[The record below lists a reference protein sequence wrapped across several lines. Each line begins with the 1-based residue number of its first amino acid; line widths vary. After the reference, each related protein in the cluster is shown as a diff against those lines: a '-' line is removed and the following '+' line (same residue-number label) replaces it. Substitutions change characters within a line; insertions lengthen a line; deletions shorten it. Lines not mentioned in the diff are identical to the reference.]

1 MHSPEDERSGPSRQM
16 PTPAPKPPSGALSE
30 SGDDTEDRQRLAAL
44 YRYGILDTP
53 EEEAFDRITNLAA
66 RLLDAPI
73 ALTTFVDEDRQ
84 WFKSCIGMEQRETPR
99 EVFFCD
105 YNIRDNGVM
114 VVEDATND
122 VRFADSPLVTGPPHI
137 RFYAGA
143 PLFTDDGFALG
154 SLCVIDTEPR
164 TLSDDDRQTLH
175 TLAQVVIDE
184 LKLHASHVHRHA
196 IFESID
202 GAFVSVA
209 PDWRLTYVNQQ
220 TEALLKQPADD
231 LHGQTLWTVFPDTQ
245 DRLLY
250 KRCHAAVEEGRTAE
264 FEAYVP
270 SLEIWLRVKARPF
283 EGGLSVHLD
292 DITEQRQAQKQLRLL
307 SQAVED
313 MKEAVLITDNQLA
326 PPGPRIEYVNPAF
339 THMTGYAEAEV
350 YGKTPRLLQGPKT
363 DRATLDYIREH
374 LEAGQPVETEA
385 INYRKD
391 GTPFEMQWTISPVR
405 GDDGT
410 IQHWVSVQRDVTEQ
424 RERDLRQTRELLDSI
439 IETANVGIC
448 VTDKNGQ
455 FVRVNPAYTDLYGWS
470 EEELI
475 GEHFTKVVP
484 PNSHADAADLHDRF
498 IYDRNDETTGE
509 WRVHGKDGAIRNVII
524 TAGYLEQS
532 GEPFKVTTVLDVT
545 DAHKR
550 KEALHAERD
559 LLRSIFNT
567 SAAAITVLNEHGT
580 IIRANKR
587 AQEVL
592 GLVPSDVKG
601 RTYNDP
607 AWHITTVD
615 GKPFP
620 DDELPFAQVMN
631 TEAPVYDI
639 RHAIQWPNGDRRILS
654 VNGAPLRDA
663 EGTITGGVFVV
674 ENITEQVQIQHKLI
688 EAKEEAES
696 ASRLK
701 SAMIANMSHE
711 VRTPITSMMGF
722 AEILA
727 EELEG
732 RQAKHASTIL
742 RSSKRL
748 YKTLASVLQLSK
760 LRGGSYTPSWE
771 EVDLRKVAA
780 EVIETMQPK
789 ATNHGLTLEFAHP
802 VHPVDTRTDPM
813 AAQRIVTNL
822 LDNAIKFTPAGG
834 TVTVCVDQE
843 QETPHEGAPY
853 ISVADTGI
861 GIASE
866 AIDEMFVAFKQ
877 ESEGFARS
885 HEGSGIGLA
894 IVKQLV
900 DEIGA
905 TITVESEKKAG
916 THMHVRFPQQSGE
929 TNAEDAGR

>member
-1 MHSPEDERSGPSRQM
+1 
-16 PTPAPKPPSGALSE
+16 
-30 SGDDTEDRQRLAAL
+30 
-44 YRYGILDTP
+44 
-53 EEEAFDRITNLAA
+53 
-66 RLLDAPI
+66 
-73 ALTTFVDEDRQ
+73 
-84 WFKSCIGMEQRETPR
+84 
-99 EVFFCD
+99 
-105 YNIRDNGVM
+105 
-114 VVEDATND
+114 
-122 VRFADSPLVTGPPHI
+122 
-137 RFYAGA
+137 
-143 PLFTDDGFALG
+143 
-154 SLCVIDTEPR
+154 
-164 TLSDDDRQTLH
+164 
-175 TLAQVVIDE
+175 
-184 LKLHASHVHRHA
+184 
-196 IFESID
+196 
-202 GAFVSVA
+202 
-209 PDWRLTYVNQQ
+209 
-220 TEALLKQPADD
+220 
-231 LHGQTLWTVFPDTQ
+231 
-245 DRLLY
+245 
-250 KRCHAAVEEGRTAE
+250 
-264 FEAYVP
+264 
-270 SLEIWLRVKARPF
+270 
-283 EGGLSVHLD
+283 
-292 DITEQRQAQKQLRLL
+292 
-307 SQAVED
+307 
-313 MKEAVLITDNQLA
+313 
-326 PPGPRIEYVNPAF
+326 
-339 THMTGYAEAEV
+339 
-350 YGKTPRLLQGPKT
+350 
-363 DRATLDYIREH
+363 
-374 LEAGQPVETEA
+374 
-385 INYRKD
+385 
-391 GTPFEMQWTISPVR
+391 WTISPVR

-424 RERDLRQTRELLDSI
+424 RERERDLRQTRELLDSI